1 MPPSVAPSQLPND
14 PAQAIKEPLG
24 TIELGAFLDG
34 CCTKSTQPSPRIQPK
49 SLFIWNFPDRPFAN
63 RDCRLRGA
71 ALRTFAFEASRPP
84 RIEHASRRIQT
95 SPRIMPRSPQT
106 DSGTTKDKS
115 RAPRSPV
122 RGDFGRTWNFESDY
136 APYSVPKVRDRAPA
150 DICNHVHNRFVN
162 IKSGQSAACG
172 SPPRRAYRPY
182 RRCGR
187 VAEGGGL
194 LNRYRVVKPYRGFE
208 SLRLRHHRSRAIEAD
223 RQPHPID
230 GFLTTTPNAIVG
242 PIHPKA
248 IPVIPTTDGEA

>member
-49 SLFIWNFPDRPFAN
+49 SLFIWNFPDRPFAS

-106 DSGTTKDKS
+106 DSGTTGDKS

-122 RGDFGRTWNFESDY
+122 RG
-136 APYSVPKVRDRAPA
+136 
-150 DICNHVHNRFVN
+150 
-162 IKSGQSAACG
+162 
-172 SPPRRAYRPY
+172 
-182 RRCGR
+182 
-187 VAEGGGL
+187 
-194 LNRYRVVKPYRGFE
+194 
-208 SLRLRHHRSRAIEAD
+208 
-223 RQPHPID
+223 PI
-230 GFLTTTPNAIVG
+230 LA
-242 PIHPKA
+242 HL
-248 IPVIPTTDGEA
+248 EL